1 LHSCLYGRNLGVVAF
16 SPLIPNLSWT
26 CSLVFS

>member
-1 LHSCLYGRNLGVVAF
+1 MLTICPDLGVVEF
-16 SPLIPNLSWT
+16 SPLIPNLSWA